1 MRGRV
6 GFMGRRV
13 REGTCCLHAG
23 TGAREGIWRLHGDLW
38 ASEGTACLKHRGA
51 VRGRVIF
58 LLVRRPASWT
68 PSASLSTADMA
79 PSCWYGGTASW
90 TPSASLSTT
99 ERCAD
104 VLFSCWY
111 GGTAAASPLKQPW
124 RSAPLKP
131 QRVALL
137 KRCFASWTLCVAASR
152 CGGDAVSSCLHT

>member
-58 LLVRRPASWT
+58 MLVRGYRRIPNHT
-68 PSASLSTADMA
+68 FL
-79 PSCWYGGTASW
+79 GGQKV
-90 TPSASLSTT
+90 PPKVFHFYIFFFIKKIG
-99 ERCAD
+99 
-104 VLFSCWY
+104 VLFL
-111 GGTAAASPLKQPW
+111 TLK
-124 RSAPLKP
+124 K
-131 QRVALL
+131 V
-137 KRCFASWTLCVAASR
+137 
-152 CGGDAVSSCLHT
+152 